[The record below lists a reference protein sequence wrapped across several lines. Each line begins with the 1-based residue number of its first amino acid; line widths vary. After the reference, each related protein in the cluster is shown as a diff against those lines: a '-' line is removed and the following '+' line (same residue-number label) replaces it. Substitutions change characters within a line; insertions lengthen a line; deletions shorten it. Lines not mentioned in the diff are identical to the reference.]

1 MQRNRTLDNRFT
13 QSLARVKRA
22 IPLMATLMH
31 TEGHARQLGS
41 QNSGPAHKF
50 EDSIGAT
57 SSDLICIGLGSSL
70 ETPTSSQIDSKR
82 LRTIAQNS
90 YGALFSTGTDSGD
103 ETQQVRSLKEL
114 KPLKTS
120 TDLGVSTQLNDWYK
134 PTGSE

>member
-31 TEGHARQLGS
+31 TEVHARQLGS
-41 QNSGPAHKF
+41 QNGGPAQKF

-57 SSDLICIGLGSSL
+57 SSDLICIGLGTSL
-70 ETPTSSQIDSKR
+70 GTHPSSQIDRKR
-82 LRTIAQNS
+82 LRTMAESN
-90 YGALFSTGTDSGD
+90 YGALFSTGTDFGD

-114 KPLKTS
+114 EPLKNS
-120 TDLGVSTQLNDWYK
+120 TNLGVSTQLNDWHM